1 MGPVQILL
9 LEHDDVEG
17 LYPFTA
23 THCSWEIRTGLF
35 TILERWQHT
44 LDQYSVSVVSHRDKH
59 VRSFVER
66 YPQTAMFTSAPSLL
80 IAGNV
85 VLSPNVMRKLI
96 GTCEQRNEAFLVTCS
111 GHVVGAFIPTT
122 MTSPDDAVELLASYD
137 PDEIQSVECSGHVL
151 HRQWQALDHIAD
163 SISWDATLR
172 RQSIAPSA
180 TIHPTVVIDE
190 TNGPVMIDENV
201 TIGPYCAISGPVA
214 VGRDTIIKPFSTIA
228 TTVIGPTCKVAG
240 EIQDSVIHGYSNK
253 QHDGFLGH
261 SYIGEWVNLGAG
273 TTTSDLKNNYDHIH
287 VVLPWGKEDSQRTFL
302 GLLMGDHSK
311 SAIGTQFST
320 GTVCGVSSNIVTQGA
335 PTKSIGSF
343 RWLNDTYDTEKAVEV
358 ARIVMA
364 RRNVVLGPETEA
376 LLRYLAG

>member
-23 THCSWEIRTGLF
+23 THCSWEIRTGLY
-35 TILERWQHT
+35 TILERWQQT
-44 LDQYSVSVVSHRDKH
+44 LGHSAVSVVSHRDKH

-66 YPQTAMFTSAPSLL
+66 YPHTATFSSAPSLL

-85 VLSPNVMRKLI
+85 VLSPDVIRKLVA
-96 GTCEQRNEAFLVTCS
+96 TCEQRTEAFLVTCS
-111 GHVVGAFIPTT
+111 GHIVGAYIPTA
-122 MTSPDDAVELLASYD
+122 MSKPDDASEILASYD
-137 PDEIQSVECSGHVL
+137 PDVIQAVECSGHVL

-163 SISWDATLR
+163 SISWDVSLR
-172 RQSIAPSA
+172 RQTIAPSA
-180 TIHPTVVIDE
+180 KIHPTVVIDE

-201 TIGPYCAISGPVA
+201 TIGPYCILSGPVA
-214 VGRDTIIKPFSTIA
+214 IGSDTIVKPL
-228 TTVIGPTCKVAG
+228 TTVGTSVIGPWCKIAG
-240 EIQDSVIHGYSNK
+240 EIEDSVIHGYSNK

-261 SYIGEWVNLGAG
+261 SYLGEWVNLGAG
-273 TTTSDLKNNYDHIH
+273 TTTSDLKNNYDH
-287 VVLPWGKEDSQRTFL
+287 VNVELPWGKEDSQRTFL

-311 SAIGTQFST
+311 SAIGTRFST

-343 RWLNDTYDTEKAVEV
+343 RWLNDTYDTDKAVEV
-358 ARIVMA
+358 ARTVMA
-364 RRNVVLGPETEA
+364 RRNIVLGQETEA